1 MSQTVPIGPTT
12 QAGAGVALTAFV
24 GSVIAFAVNGPQAG
38 TEGIVSA
45 GVGVLVALAV
55 IFGRYAQ
62 SLKGAGTVE
71 KVGAEVLTD
80 AKAADPNVVSKLEA
94 AADKLIAVGE
104 QHLHFTTAADEAIK
118 QAEVDAANAVPTV
131 EQELAEQP
139 PATEPTAPAAPA
151 APQAPAAPPVATMGM
166 AAGV

>member
-1 MSQTVPIGPTT
+1 MSQTVPVGPTT
-12 QAGAGVALTAFV
+12 QAGAGVALTAFT

-62 SLKGAGTVE
+62 SLKGAGPVE
-71 KVGAEVLTD
+71 KVGAEVLTA
-80 AKAADPNVVSKLEA
+80 AKAVDPNVVSKLEA
-94 AADKLIAVGE
+94 ATDKLIAAGE
-104 QHLHFTTAADEAIK
+104 QHLHFTAAADEAVK
-118 QAEVDAANAVPTV
+118 QAEAAAAKAVPTV
-131 EQELAEQP
+131 EEELAEQP
-139 PATEPTAPAAPA
+139 PAPEQPAPVQPA
-151 APQAPAAPPVATMGM
+151 TTLGIAT